1 MGNISLE
8 LKKRAAGMLC
18 AYPGRH
24 AAWT

>member
-24 AAWT
+24 AA